1 MTAYAYNKF
10 LEADLEVKGSYRQN
24 GKTHLIYTDACP
36 AFARVLKDRIKDDR
50 QNVVFCGGETGSGK
64 STFAIDMCGLVD
76 RNWNLKENY
85 IYDVKDL
92 QHKLNSPQSSVS
104 LFDEGTVSL
113 NSSNAQR
120 DEDKQ
125 LAVLFDT
132 MRSLK
137 WTTFIVAPRLESI
150 NKRVRETHVT
160 FYCLV
165 PSQPLVRG
173 YDNRGCMQIYTKASN
188 EWAGKTYWKLVATTL
203 FPKLTPRVQREYD
216 AIKKA
221 HQLDLLDKFIGD
233 GAEE

>member
-1 MTAYAYNKF
+1 MTTWAYNKY

-24 GKTHLIYTDACP
+24 GETHLIYRDACP
-36 AFARVLKDRIKDDR
+36 AFAKILKDRIKDDR

-64 STFAIDMCGLVD
+64 STFAIHMCGLVD
-76 RNWNLKENY
+76 RNWKLSENY

-92 QHKLNSPQSSVS
+92 RKKLDSPQSSVS

-113 NSSNAQR
+113 NSGNAMR

-132 MRSLK
+132 MRSLR

-150 NKRVRETHVT
+150 NKRVRETHVS

-165 PSQPLVRG
+165 PSQPLIKG
-173 YDNRGCMQIYTKASN
+173 YDNRGCIQIYRKVSN
-188 EWAGKTYWKLVATTL
+188 DWAGKSYWKLAATTL
-203 FPKLTPRVQREYD
+203 FPKLPPRAQREYD
-216 AIKKA
+216 EIKRS
-221 HQLDLLDKFIGD
+221 HQMNLLDKFIG
-233 GAEE
+233 EEGEE